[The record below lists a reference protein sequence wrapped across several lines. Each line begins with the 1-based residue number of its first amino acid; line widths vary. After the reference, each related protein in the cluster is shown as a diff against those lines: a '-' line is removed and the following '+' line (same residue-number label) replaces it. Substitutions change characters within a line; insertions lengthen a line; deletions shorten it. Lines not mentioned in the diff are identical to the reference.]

1 MVDSRPLRAEYR
13 GGMSRVLTDEEV
25 SRQLADLPGWQV
37 IDGELRKAI
46 ELPDFPSAIRCVD
59 SVAADAEAM
68 NHHPDIDIRWRTLHF
83 ALSTHSAGGI
93 TQLDIELA
101 HQIDAA
107 ASEAASAS
115 QA

>member
-1 MVDSRPLRAEYR
+1 
-13 GGMSRVLTDEEV
+13 MSRILSDEEV

-37 IDGELRKAI
+37 AGGELRKAV
-46 ELPDFPSAIRCVD
+46 ELPDFLCAIRCVNA
-59 SVAADAEAM
+59 VAADAEAM

-83 ALSTHSAGGI
+83 TLSTHSAGGI

-101 HQIDAA
+101 HQIDAD

-115 QA
+115 QP

>member
-1 MVDSRPLRAEYR
+1 
-13 GGMSRVLTDEEV
+13 MSRILSDEEV

-37 IDGELRKAI
+37 AGGELRKAV
-46 ELPDFPSAIRCVD
+46 ELPDFLCAIRCVNA
-59 SVAADAEAM
+59 VAADAEAM

-101 HQIDAA
+101 HQIDAD

-115 QA
+115 QP

>member
-1 MVDSRPLRAEYR
+1 
-13 GGMSRVLTDEEV
+13 MSRILSDEEV
-25 SRQLADLPGWQV
+25 SRHLADLPGWQV
-37 IDGELRKAI
+37 AGGALRTAV
-46 ELPDFPSAIRCVD
+46 ELPDFLCAIRCVNA
-59 SVAADAEAM
+59 VAADAEAM

-101 HQIDAA
+101 HQIDAD

-115 QA
+115 QP

>member
-1 MVDSRPLRAEYR
+1 MVDSRPLGTEYR
-13 GGMSRVLTDEEV
+13 GGMSRILTDEEV

-37 IDGELRKAI
+37 
-46 ELPDFPSAIRCVD
+46 
-59 SVAADAEAM
+59 